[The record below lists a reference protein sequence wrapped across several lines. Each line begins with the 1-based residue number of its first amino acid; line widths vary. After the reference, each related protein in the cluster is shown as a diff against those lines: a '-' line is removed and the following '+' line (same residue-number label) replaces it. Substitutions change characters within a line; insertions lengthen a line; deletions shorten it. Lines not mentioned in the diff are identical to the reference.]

1 MLFLVGEAVGNHGH
15 CTKTTRICTAV
26 EDKIGEFQEGS
37 LSKQTAIATEVEEE
51 QSTPQDHH
59 AIPWGRG
66 SRDIFIGSE

>member
-51 QSTPQDHH
+51 RPSCNPMGKGFQRHLH
-59 AIPWGRG
+59 W
-66 SRDIFIGSE
+66 F